1 MIYVDDILSA
11 TVFKANM
18 KRLLAAIIEAI
29 FTVCGRPD
37 TAVRQ
42 CPLSLENWDELI
54 VGPIQVVLGLVV
66 DTNRMTVGITDEYL
80 NQVWTLL
87 KQWHRN

>member
-1 MIYVDDILSA
+1 MDLLKWVDNPFVQREDLTRAHPCKLNQGLNANNELTAVIYVDDILGA

-42 CPLSLENWDELI
+42 CPLSLEKWD
-54 VGPIQVVLGLVV
+54 
-66 DTNRMTVGITDEYL
+66 
-80 NQVWTLL
+80 
-87 KQWHRN
+87 